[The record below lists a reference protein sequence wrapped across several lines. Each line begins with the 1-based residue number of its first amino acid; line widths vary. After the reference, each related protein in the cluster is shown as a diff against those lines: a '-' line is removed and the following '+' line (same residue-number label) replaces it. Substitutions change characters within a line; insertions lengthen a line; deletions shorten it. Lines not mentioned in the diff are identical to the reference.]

1 MCYYF
6 YMNKDKRFIL
16 INVLDILTF
25 VLMVLGITFSIV
37 DVRFMGDY
45 PRLSYLPIYA
55 TFTGLSNIFLG
66 FVCLGCALYRL
77 IKKEKQLPKVLFIL
91 KIIALAEITI
101 TFITTAFILAP
112 NLGESWWRLYI
123 NNNLFNHLLTPLLSI
138 VTFII
143 LEEKVEL
150 NYRYCFLAIV
160 PVLAYGFFYVPNVYT
175 HLTSDGSVDLAYDI
189 YGFGRFGPFVFFLFS
204 LLFISFSIGFAFLY
218 RLLNQIK
225 RSY

>member
-1 MCYYF
+1 MT
-6 YMNKDKRFIL
+6 NSKRFLL
-16 INVLDILTF
+16 INILDILTF
-25 VLMVLGITFSIV
+25 LLMVLGISFSIF

-45 PRLSYLPIYA
+45 PRLSSLPIYE

-66 FVCLGCALYRL
+66 LVCLGCAIYRL
-77 IKKEKQLPKVLFIL
+77 SKRELELPKVLFVL

-101 TFITTAFILAP
+101 TFITTAVILSP
-112 NLGESWWRLYI
+112 NLGSNWWRLYI

-143 LEEKVEL
+143 LEERVEIS
-150 NYRYCFLAIV
+150 YRFCFLAVI
-160 PVLAYGFFYVPNVYT
+160 PVIAYGFFYVPNVYT

-189 YGFGRFGPFVFFLFS
+189 YGFGRFGTFVFFLFS

-218 RLLNQIK
+218 RFINQIK
-225 RSY
+225 RSF